1 MTYWEKLLKSLGFT
15 DSESKM
21 YLVSL
26 EMGEASVQDL
36 AKKAKVSRVTAYTVI
51 EALMKSG
58 LMSTVNR
65 GKKKLFLAESP
76 ERLVSFVHA
85 RVKNMESTLREVES
99 SIEELKLLQRGE
111 KPIVKMFVGKEGIK
125 AFQEDMLTVKP
136 KETFEFCG
144 NLERMID
151 LYPTEENREFFN
163 AVDRMRPKRK
173 IIFYTNDPTPARKG
187 FPDEE
192 VLILNEP
199 HVLMYAYGDVIVY
212 ENRVILSTLRGE
224 IIYVMI
230 ESIDLANTMKA
241 FFMHA
246 WEDAKRKAK

>member
-1 MTYWEKLLKSLGFT
+1 MTYWEKLLKSLGFS

-36 AKKAKVSRVTAYTVI
+36 AKKAKVSRVTAYAVI
-51 EALMKSG
+51 ESLMKSG

-76 ERLVSFVHA
+76 ERLVSFVHS

-111 KPIVKMFVGKEGIK
+111 KPIVKMFVGKEGIR

-136 KETFEFCG
+136 RETFEFCG
-144 NLERMID
+144 NFERLVD
-151 LYPTEENREFFN
+151 LYPTEEHRDFFN
-163 AVDRMRPKRK
+163 AVDKMRPKRK
-173 IIFYTNDPTPARKG
+173 IIFYSSDPRPVRKG

-192 VLILNEP
+192 VLVLDDPSILME
-199 HVLMYAYGDVIVY
+199 AFGDVIVY

-224 IIYVMI
+224 IIYVII
-230 ESIDLANTMKA
+230 ESIDLARTMKA
-241 FFMHA
+241 LFLHA
-246 WEDAKRKAK
+246 WEDAKHKAK